1 MLYCYSYANKAH
13 CCCCCSC
20 LRKVKWRQ
28 TLNIVPL
35 KERTW
40 TRLSCDVD
48 SETHVK
54 INSLLGSLVTV
65 LRSRLLKWRKVTPS
79 SDKAVN
85 PMIGSIISSQD
96 TKLKLRKRRQ
106 INNESLRQEI
116 CLFNGICLVTNSC
129 DHISTNGKA
138 PLHSHINIQQHTIAL
153 FALTK
158 G

>member
-65 LRSRLLKWRKVTPS
+65 LRSRLLIFAKMEESHPDFRQSCK
-79 SDKAVN
+79 SDDWKYN
-85 PMIGSIISSQD
+85 FIPGY
-96 TKLKLRKRRQ
+96 
-106 INNESLRQEI
+106 EI
-116 CLFNGICLVTNSC
+116 EVEETTTN
-129 DHISTNGKA
+129 
-138 PLHSHINIQQHTIAL
+138 
-153 FALTK
+153 
-158 G
+158 